1 MRTILSTIA
10 YDLMLPLDGRARPRP
25 WAAAARIAT
34 SQRRPFHARR
44 ALPPFLSIQA
54 PALQPWGRSC
64 VLARQ
69 ACTLMQRDLHSKD
82 SALVEPADAPGG
94 HLASLYLRW
103 RIPVMRMLRRHFGTT
118 AEVEDAAQEV
128 FVRVAA
134 TGKVLRPEE
143 EQPYLRQTLRSV
155 AARDWH
161 KSAQS
166 QGLHAVAYEDCEDEL
181 RAVDGDDG
189 AAQHQRLTRLHQAVQ
204 ELPQRQRQ
212 AFVLHRVEGHTVQ
225 ETADRMGIS
234 LRMAVKH
241 LARAVAY
248 CETRV
253 LFASAE
259 QMQRLQAM
267 QASLSEKDD
276 DECAA
281 SCAQGERE

>member
-1 MRTILSTIA
+1 MR
-10 YDLMLPLDGRARPRP
+10 
-25 WAAAARIAT
+25 
-34 SQRRPFHARR
+34 
-44 ALPPFLSIQA
+44 
-54 PALQPWGRSC
+54 
-64 VLARQ
+64 
-69 ACTLMQRDLHSKD
+69 RDLLSQD
-82 SALVEPADAPGG
+82 EVPEPTDASGG
-94 HLASLYLRW
+94 HLASLYVRW
-103 RIPVMRMLRRHFGTT
+103 RVPVMRMLRRHFGST

-166 QGLHAVAYEDCEDEL
+166 HGLQAVSYDEDDAQLHAVAADDH
-181 RAVDGDDG
+181 GDTAH
-189 AAQHQRLTRLHQAVQ
+189 AAQQRQRLTRLHQAVQ
-204 ELPQRQRQ
+204 ELPARQRQ
-212 AFVLHRVEGHTVQ
+212 AFVLHRIEGHTVQ
-225 ETADRMGIS
+225 ETADQMGIS

-253 LFASAE
+253 LFASAA

-281 SCAQGERE
+281 ACAQGKKE

>member
-1 MRTILSTIA
+1 MRREPLSQQGVPESA
-10 YDLMLPLDGRARPRP
+10 D
-25 WAAAARIAT
+25 
-34 SQRRPFHARR
+34 
-44 ALPPFLSIQA
+44 
-54 PALQPWGRSC
+54 
-64 VLARQ
+64 
-69 ACTLMQRDLHSKD
+69 D
-82 SALVEPADAPGG
+82 SGH
-94 HLASLYLRW
+94 HLASLYARW
-103 RIPVMRMLRRHFGTT
+103 RVPVMRMLRRHFGSS

-134 TGKVLRPEE
+134 TGRVLRPEE

-161 KSAQS
+161 NSAQAH
-166 QGLHAVAYEDCEDEL
+166 GLQTVSYDDCLDEL
-181 RAVDGDDG
+181 QVVAAHGETEH
-189 AAQHQRLTRLHQAVQ
+189 AAQQRQRLTRLHLAVL
-204 ELPQRQRQ
+204 ELPARQRE

-225 ETADRMGIS
+225 QTADQMGIS

-267 QASLSEKDD
+267 QATLSETDD
-276 DECAA
+276 DERAA
-281 SCAQGERE
+281 SWAQGEKE

>member
-1 MRTILSTIA
+1 MGYARAPKGRDVMR
-10 YDLMLPLDGRARPRP
+10 
-25 WAAAARIAT
+25 
-34 SQRRPFHARR
+34 
-44 ALPPFLSIQA
+44 
-54 PALQPWGRSC
+54 
-64 VLARQ
+64 
-69 ACTLMQRDLHSKD
+69 RDLLSKE
-82 SALVEPADAPGG
+82 AAELPDAPGG
-94 HLASLYLRW
+94 HLASLYTRW
-103 RIPVMRMLRRHFGTT
+103 RVPVMRMLRRHFGTT

-166 QGLHAVAYEDCEDEL
+166 HGLQTVSYDECADELHAAQDDH
-181 RAVDGDDG
+181 GDTAH
-189 AAQHQRLTRLHQAVQ
+189 AAQQRQRLTRLHQAVQ
-204 ELPQRQRQ
+204 ELPARQRQ

-225 ETADRMGIS
+225 ETADQMGIS

-253 LFASAE
+253 LFASAQ
-259 QMQRLQAM
+259 QMQRLQVM
-267 QASLSEKDD
+267 QASLSEEND

-281 SCAQGERE
+281 SWAQGENK

>member
-1 MRTILSTIA
+1 
-10 YDLMLPLDGRARPRP
+10 
-25 WAAAARIAT
+25 
-34 SQRRPFHARR
+34 
-44 ALPPFLSIQA
+44 
-54 PALQPWGRSC
+54 
-64 VLARQ
+64 
-69 ACTLMQRDLHSKD
+69 MQRDLLSKE
-82 SALVEPADAPGG
+82 AAAKPADASGG
-94 HLASLYLRW
+94 HLASLYARW
-103 RIPVMRMLRRHFGTT
+103 RVPVMRMLRRHFGTM

-166 QGLHAVAYEDCEDEL
+166 HGLQAVSYDECDAERAQGDTAH
-181 RAVDGDDG
+181 
-189 AAQHQRLTRLHQAVQ
+189 AAQQRQRLTRLHQAVQ
-204 ELPQRQRQ
+204 ELPERQRQ

-225 ETADRMGIS
+225 ETAEQMGIS

-281 SCAQGERE
+281 SCAQGEKE